1 MYNEAQ
7 SAEGDTLITDQ
18 DAVINESNKL
28 SGGNNCHKLA
38 QRSSESQH
46 MTRQRERILVIA
58 QEMLALMI
66 AALRLVRVLL
76 GIIIM
81 IIVGLAMSQTDDS
94 IHRSQQNGED
104 KREKEVIGLTNKPRN
119 RIEEMGP
126 QPPSEAKSPHFLP
139 RLHTPF
145 ERIQYLT
152 REHSHHPGPLDAG
165 LGNDSPDAAI
175 QRAVTMQW
183 DNYTHHR
190 PLDIRPSFS
199 ASPQAVYLGSRQRDD
214 GQMVHD
220 LVNLNSTQMIYNRT
234 DGRPC
239 VLTGHL
245 FSHLVQTPSSASVI
259 WPLEVPYPADS
270 RIQEA
275 MDFSASLGQYFDL
288 PLRRD
293 YSASPV
299 LSATVENATMAV
311 KETAVSQE
319 LTIPHGTY
327 SSNQANP
334 LFPTVSP
341 EDATLQPETHS
352 ASELLGDADSNEPY
366 SHLYGETVSDREP
379 TPDSL
384 PELEPQPLS
393 PSSESD
399 HGWIV
404 TEPCP
409 GCSGPQHRTINEC
422 PAWRLPSQ
430 SLESVLGMLAVCK
443 VGNGALTW
451 DPDENEVAT
460 AMNSTNTTPKVAS
473 LQLGFTPV
481 IEPTLA
487 STIGHSDPRE
497 TTILRNLQ
505 QILGLDPT
513 GAENLSKLRD
523 IARVAEMQA
532 HEAYEIFSR
541 RLAEEQ
547 EKLQNDSQGGGPPPA
562 YVGQSIFTQSMTQS
576 LLTNRPPF
584 SLAMGVGVRG
594 EQTSR
599 NEEPNTYTATADPS
613 VNINDPI
620 ESRVPANLPPGGS
633 RPFIH
638 DDSED
643 LPTPTLSELGDA
655 LTSLTSTS
663 YGSPVTERSADFD
676 FDEYDPQEIID
687 DAISRVIAGT
697 PGIVAIHPPTS
708 PLTSEPTAPSAT
720 LDGDDQGSDSSD
732 QFYDAVTTN
741 TGYSPKLQSTEF
753 LDATLGQE
761 VFGWVEHQMERE
773 NLTRRCD
780 MNFGGEPWY
789 NARDTAYGPL
799 HPMLDFPRMAAENL
813 RDLTRNVRTYTDLYG
828 TLPPDP
834 NRPLSPVSDTVPN
847 PAQSATS
854 LDFSLPHDDHQVTS
868 TLPSLSEYIDV
879 DALAEPEAGE
889 DQGEKR
895 KQTGSGASTA
905 EQPRKRFPVRRGLLE
920 GSQCVEDILVREKS
934 DFCAARHE
942 YYQENEWIHD
952 TSANLQPRPIHGRF
966 YHPLLFDFEAA
977 KLQILYTLLRQHN
990 YFELAWTL
998 NDLLRLKFRDEYA
1011 IAHLL
1016 AASYLDFLAPTSPDF
1031 WDEYDSSRSSAL
1043 SSSSMEG
1050 VESGHIDVASTSDGE
1065 VPGEAGIEAQE
1076 TRVIPEP
1083 PASTASAPSLAYD
1096 STTSSALSGSAEGM
1110 DTDSASPPR
1119 PLFRIRTDFLSRRR
1133 RARSEAVSA
1142 N

>member
-1 MYNEAQ
+1 
-7 SAEGDTLITDQ
+7 
-18 DAVINESNKL
+18 
-28 SGGNNCHKLA
+28 
-38 QRSSESQH
+38 
-46 MTRQRERILVIA
+46 MTRHRERILVIA
-58 QEMLALMI
+58 QEMLALII

-81 IIVGLAMSQTDDS
+81 IIVGLAVSQTDDS

-152 REHSHHPGPLDAG
+152 REHSHHPGPPDAG

-183 DNYTHHR
+183 DKYIHHR

-239 VLTGHL
+239 DGL
-245 FSHLVQTPSSASVI
+245 FRVSWT
-259 WPLEVPYPADS
+259 
-270 RIQEA
+270 
-275 MDFSASLGQYFDL
+275 YFDL

-299 LSATVENATMAV
+299 LSATVENATMAA
-311 KETAVSQE
+311 KETA
-319 LTIPHGTY
+319 
-327 SSNQANP
+327 ANP

-366 SHLYGETVSDREP
+366 SHL
-379 TPDSL
+379 L
-384 PELEPQPLS
+384 
-393 PSSESD
+393 
-399 HGWIV
+399 
-404 TEPCP
+404 
-409 GCSGPQHRTINEC
+409 
-422 PAWRLPSQ
+422 WRNL
-430 SLESVLGMLAVCK
+430 
-443 VGNGALTW
+443 GNGALTW

-487 STIGHSDPRE
+487 STISHSDPRE

-513 GAENLSKLRD
+513 RAENLSKLRD

-562 YVGQSIFTQSMTQS
+562 
-576 LLTNRPPF
+576 PPF

-620 ESRVPANLPPGGS
+620 NHASPQIYRQVDLG
-633 RPFIH
+633 PFIR

-663 YGSPVTERSADFD
+663 YGSL
-676 FDEYDPQEIID
+676 
-687 DAISRVIAGT
+687 VIAGT

-753 LDATLGQE
+753 LDATLGRE

-773 NLTRRCD
+773 NFTR
-780 MNFGGEPWY
+780 
-789 NARDTAYGPL
+789 
-799 HPMLDFPRMAAENL
+799 
-813 RDLTRNVRTYTDLYG
+813 RTYTDLYG

-868 TLPSLSEYIDV
+868 TLPSLSET
-879 DALAEPEAGE
+879 EAGE
-889 DQGEKR
+889 DRGEKR

-905 EQPRKRFPVRRGLLE
+905 EKPRKRFPSHLTQPGVIENLAAVRRGLLE
-920 GSQCVEDILVREKS
+920 GSQRVEDILVREKS
-934 DFCAARHE
+934 DFRAARHE

-952 TSANLQPRPIHGRF
+952 TSSNLQPRPIHGRF

-1050 VESGHIDVASTSDGE
+1050 VESGHIDVASTTDGE

-1076 TRVIPEP
+1076 TRVISEP
-1083 PASTASAPSLAYD
+1083 PASTASAPSLTYD
-1096 STTSSALSGSAEGM
+1096 STTSAPSGSAEGM
-1110 DTDSASPPR
+1110 DADSASPPR
-1119 PLFRIRTDFLSRRR
+1119 PLFRIRTDFLSRHR